1 MKRFLFCMLLAPMS
15 LLAQEVK
22 LQEVTVSGAR
32 VVQQADRQV
41 IYPTRQQLEAST
53 SGYSLLQKLT
63 LPHIRIDET
72 THSITALSASGGV
85 EVRINDV
92 KATTDDLLSLDM
104 QAVTSIEFIDSPGL
118 RYGEDVAYVI
128 NIIVRKPTAGYT
140 VGADLTNA
148 LTTVSGSEM
157 LFGKMNF
164 GRSEVG
170 LSYSLQYLRDR
181 TDYRSD
187 SHYLLQSGTVVDI
200 NRNSIDNRHT
210 LLSND
215 LQLTYSLSDSLYVFQ
230 AKLNGQGDLRPER
243 DRWLIDVNG
252 AVVENNS
259 STRQQSPSLDLYY
272 QQHLTKNQTLTANV
286 VGTYIHSKAD
296 NENNEGTPYLYHT
309 TGDTYTLWAEAIY
322 ENRLKPFTLSAG
334 LQYGYRYSDNLYEGD
349 ASAHNVMR
357 TNYSYGFSQL
367 KGRIWK
373 RLAYAAGFG
382 ISHWHYRQDAHHRR
396 FLLLR
401 PKLSLAYPLGQHWR
415 VKYNFEIS
423 QHVSKIALIS
433 DVQIKQNAMET
444 LVGNPDIRPNRVTS
458 HDLRLTYTT
467 PRLMNELQ
475 GYYRLNARC
484 NMNKVIRQ
492 SGNEFPTVTTPFIL
506 TQTNARG
513 CDFFFI
519 QDFNRWTI
527 IPDKLELTVYGGIYR
542 YFNYGD
548 DYTHTYTSFNG
559 AAWLQAYLG
568 RWTMMAYADNGY
580 HWMEGEGRGHQ
591 GADWQLS
598 ASYSLSS
605 ELTAALY
612 VRHPFCAH
620 PLSNHSEKVN
630 RYIQRDYVSHQPN
643 DGNRL
648 MLTLTW
654 NLSHGRQY
662 RDIQRTM
669 NHRDTDTGILK

>member
-1 MKRFLFCMLLAPMS
+1 MS
-15 LLAQEVK
+15 LLAQEVMLK
-22 LQEVTVSGAR
+22 EVTVSGAR

-72 THSITALSASGGV
+72 THSITALSANGGV

-104 QAVTSIEFIDSPGL
+104 QVVASVEFIDSPGL

-148 LTTVSGSEM
+148 LTTISGSEM

-164 GRSEVG
+164 GRSELG
-170 LSYSLQYLRDR
+170 LSYSLQYLRDKS
-181 TDYRSD
+181 DYHSD
-187 SHYLLQSGTVVDI
+187 SHYMLQPGTIVNY
-200 NRNSIDNRHT
+200 NRHSIDNRHT
-210 LLSND
+210 LLSNN

-230 AKLNGQGDLRPER
+230 AKLNGQGDLHPER
-243 DRWLIDVNG
+243 DQWLIDVNG
-252 AVVENNS
+252 TVIENNS

-296 NENNEGTPYLYHT
+296 NENNEGNPYLYHT
-309 TGDTYTLWAEAIY
+309 TGDTYTLWTEAIY
-322 ENRLKPFTLSAG
+322 ENRLKPFTLSTG
-334 LQYGYRYSDNLYEGD
+334 LQYGHRYSNNRYEGD
-349 ASAHNVMR
+349 VSAHNLMR
-357 TNYSYGFSQL
+357 TNFIYGFTQL
-367 KGRIWK
+367 KGHVWK
-373 RLAYAAGFG
+373 KLAYAAGFG
-382 ISHWHYRQDAHHRR
+382 ISHWHYCQDTHHRR

-467 PRLMNELQ
+467 PHLMNELQ
-475 GYYRLNARC
+475 GYYRLNAHC
-484 NMNKVIRQ
+484 NMEKVIRQ
-492 SGNEFPTVTTPFIL
+492 DDSQETTVATPFIL
-506 TQTNARG
+506 TQINARG
-513 CDFFFI
+513 CNFFFI

-527 IPDKLELTVYGGIYR
+527 LPDKLELTVYGGIYR

-568 RWTMMAYADNGY
+568 AWTLMAYADNGY

-605 ELTAALY
+605 ELTIALH
-612 VRHPFCAH
+612 VRHPFSAH

-643 DGNRL
+643 DGNRIT
-648 MLTLTW
+648 LTLTW

-662 RDIQRTM
+662 RNIQRTM